1 MIVSKLSGGSW
12 SVSQILMGRAMRR
25 WMSSGAHGKHE
36 PNPDLWRKLFLFVCI
51 PAIGLSA
58 VNTYL
63 LEKEHLEHYE
73 RPEFKPYEY
82 MRIRT
87 KPFPWGDGNHTLF
100 HNPLFNPLPDG
111 WEELP
116 EALQKKKH

>member
-1 MIVSKLSGGSW
+1 MIVSKLRSGSLAN
-12 SVSQILMGRAMRR
+12 VVLRRALVRYLSAA
-25 WMSSGAHGKHE
+25 SSHGKHE

-51 PAIGLSA
+51 PAIGLA
-58 VNTYL
+58 GINTFL

-87 KPFPWGDGNHTLF
+87 KPFPWRDGQKSLF
-100 HNPLFNPLPDG
+100 HNPLFNALPDG

-116 EALQKKKH
+116 EDKLPKKKH

>member
-1 MIVSKLSGGSW
+1 MIVSKLSARS
-12 SVSQILMGRAMRR
+12 SSLSHVLVGRALRR

-36 PNPDLWRKLFLFVCI
+36 PNPGLWQKLFIFVCI
-51 PAIGLSA
+51 PAIGLSGL
-58 VNTYL
+58 NTYL
-63 LEKEHLEHYE
+63 TEKEHLEHYE

-87 KPFPWGDGNHTLF
+87 KPFPWGDGSRSLF
-100 HNPLFNPLPDG
+100 HNPKFNPLPDG

-116 EALQKKKH
+116 ESDKKKH